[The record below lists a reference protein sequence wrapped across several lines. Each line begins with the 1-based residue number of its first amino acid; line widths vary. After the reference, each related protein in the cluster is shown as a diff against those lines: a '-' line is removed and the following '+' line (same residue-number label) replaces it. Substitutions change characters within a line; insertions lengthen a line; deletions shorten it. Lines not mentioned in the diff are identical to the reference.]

1 MMNHSK
7 TKMVLLGLALIP
19 TMFYG
24 VDLAY
29 AKHHHPV
36 PGVDIPYNSAAYY
49 SMTAISWADSAPSK
63 YALRDFASQG
73 GTVIDITRLAK
84 SILFGDDYQKILNE
98 HVRST
103 TALQTDTTPYKPAD
117 FNSVQSELN
126 EINRVAYE
134 QKDALSKVSLDGFYT
149 PTTDPEYAAFRGKRD
164 NRAKLLQMNEN
175 YKAGEELAQDVMR
188 SQDAITQATQDA
200 LNLSAGAQGSVQV
213 QQSMNALQAIDNSV
227 SSQKTALLNGLLM
240 TYATENEGEIDSA
253 AQAEDAAQNAL
264 YSGMDPYDEE
274 HTKTGLEQMGYQKY
288 ETKGMPDF

>member
-213 QQSMNALQAIDNSV
+213 QPSMHALQALDNSV